1 MEKLIE
7 LLKDGRSRSIE
18 MLATELGT
26 SVEIVNRE
34 IEFLEMAGVIKRI
47 DMSARGCGGGSCS
60 GCDSKEKGCASC
72 MPEGGFRNMGV
83 MWEISPTNK

>member
-18 MLATELGT
+18 MLAKELGT

-60 GCDSKEKGCASC
+60 GCDSKEKSCASC